1 MNALLYEILGERYYT
16 LQPSFFG
23 VARNNLFKFLSTRD
37 AAHVE
42 HNHKLQSFAHFVD
55 GKLTTSH
62 AKLVDFRKASA
73 DGEEPRG
80 GVSADPESKVINI
93 VNLFGPMTRNG
104 GACSLGSIE
113 MRDTLI
119 EAADCDNVIGHIIYT
134 QTPGGMAS
142 TLMDFRKAID
152 YIHDKGQKIYMFCD
166 GTVASGGAFL
176 SAMCDGVYAYNGDDE
191 IGSIGMYGAFFTLAN
206 GAVNSITQEKYVEY
220 YAEKSTEKNIISRA
234 AAEDNIEPLKKDVD
248 EYLDELLAQMKSDR
262 PSIKEEQMNGAM
274 FRMKDVIGTIID
286 GLSTL
291 PELCQK
297 IYDDW
302 AAEQKDDTPKGNTN
316 SNSKQ
321 SMSKEYTSIARGVG
335 YADGEKIVSDNDGIL
350 SLQPAEADA
359 LETLLA
365 DMTEKINTSTT
376 EADAMRKEITSLT
389 ASVSS
394 LNASVAGLVVER
406 DALKSELESA
416 NKQEEMVAEREA
428 QAKRIAE
435 LEEML
440 SGLTQ
445 KVTDLTAELAEARS
459 GENDNINAGAAPDG
473 NGAAAGAA
481 KMESNVPTY
490 DSSLSPAENAARL
503 QNYLKAQKAKV

>member
-1 MNALLYEILGERYYT
+1 
-16 LQPSFFG
+16 
-23 VARNNLFKFLSTRD
+23 
-37 AAHVE
+37 
-42 HNHKLQSFAHFVD
+42 
-55 GKLTTSH
+55 
-62 AKLVDFRKASA
+62 
-73 DGEEPRG
+73 
-80 GVSADPESKVINI
+80 
-93 VNLFGPMTRNG
+93 
-104 GACSLGSIE
+104 
-113 MRDTLI
+113 
-119 EAADCDNVIGHIIYT
+119 
-134 QTPGGMAS
+134 
-142 TLMDFRKAID
+142 
-152 YIHDKGQKIYMFCD
+152 
-166 GTVASGGAFL
+166 
-176 SAMCDGVYAYNGDDE
+176 
-191 IGSIGMYGAFFTLAN
+191 
-206 GAVNSITQEKYVEY
+206 
-220 YAEKSTEKNIISRA
+220 
-234 AAEDNIEPLKKDVD
+234 
-248 EYLDELLAQMKSDR
+248 MKSDR

>member
-1 MNALLYEILGERYYT
+1 
-16 LQPSFFG
+16 
-23 VARNNLFKFLSTRD
+23 
-37 AAHVE
+37 
-42 HNHKLQSFAHFVD
+42 
-55 GKLTTSH
+55 
-62 AKLVDFRKASA
+62 
-73 DGEEPRG
+73 
-80 GVSADPESKVINI
+80 
-93 VNLFGPMTRNG
+93 
-104 GACSLGSIE
+104 
-113 MRDTLI
+113 
-119 EAADCDNVIGHIIYT
+119 
-134 QTPGGMAS
+134 
-142 TLMDFRKAID
+142 MDFRKAID

-234 AAEDNIEPLKKDVD
+234 AAEDDIEPLKKDVD

-416 NKQEEMVAEREA
+416 NKQEELVAEREA

-481 KMESNVPTY
+481 RMESNVPTY